1 MMSEPLRGPSY
12 FVLVSLCLGMATLV
26 VYLLAPVLSP
36 FFLSGIVAYLGQ
48 PIVDFLESRGLP
60 RALGVS
66 AFFLL
71 LFLFFFIM
79 VAGILPILQAELAA
93 LVAAIPDALEKL
105 RDVSSGPA
113 ESLFGAHAKTLE
125 LGQVKETLFANW
137 REVGSFA
144 TEVFSRI
151 GQSGQYLLEGMIYL
165 FLVPIITFYLMRD
178 WNKVLLSAE
187 SVCPQHLVGGLRTI
201 SREVDAVLS
210 EFLRGQILIML
221 FLGLFYAVGLYI
233 LGVKYA
239 FLIGFISGLVSFVP
253 YFGLIVGLSLAGI
266 VGLGQFEHYSE
277 VLKIVGIFGLGQ
289 VTESMVLSPVL
300 VGDRIGLHPVW
311 VILAVMIGGYLFGFS
326 GILLALPIAAITVV
340 LLRHLRLYHSEH

>member
-1 MMSEPLRGPSY
+1 M
-12 FVLVSLCLGMATLV
+12 
-26 VYLLAPVLSP
+26 
-36 FFLSGIVAYLGQ
+36 
-48 PIVDFLESRGLP
+48 
-60 RALGVS
+60 
-66 AFFLL
+66 
-71 LFLFFFIM
+71 
-79 VAGILPILQAELAA
+79 
-93 LVAAIPDALEKL
+93 
-105 RDVSSGPA
+105 
-113 ESLFGAHAKTLE
+113 
-125 LGQVKETLFANW
+125 
-137 REVGSFA
+137 
-144 TEVFSRI
+144 
-151 GQSGQYLLEGMIYL
+151 
-165 FLVPIITFYLMRD
+165 
-178 WNKVLLSAE
+178 
-187 SVCPQHLVGGLRTI
+187 
-201 SREVDAVLS
+201 
-210 EFLRGQILIML
+210 
-221 FLGLFYAVGLYI
+221 FYAVGLYI